1 MYSVPPL
8 VLLGALSLFIL
19 SKIANYF
26 LAKRPEIKWIF
37 LAVMGSAVIAL
48 ISYIGLTFVIALLD
62 LPVTD
67 PSQTLAKLHPLLVMV
82 ISSVVILLLSSVAF
96 KVINQMCWPSAI
108 TTNFVSV
115 VIVTIALSGS
125 LSLNDNRAE
134 KLVTAKSVPSE
145 QVVDKSIDKNINKN
159 IDKCVS
165 VANVLSPN

>member
-1 MYSVPPL
+1 MYSIPPL

-96 KVINQMCWPSAI
+96 KSINQMCWPSAI
-108 TTNFVSV
+108 TTNFVSLAITT
-115 VIVTIALSGS
+115 IVLASTFSS
-125 LSLNDNRAE
+125 NDNRTE
-134 KLVTAKSVPSE
+134 KLVTAKTAPVE
-145 QVVDKSIDKNINKN
+145 KAIDKSKSIVNLVK
-159 IDKCVS
+159 
-165 VANVLSPN
+165 P

>member
-1 MYSVPPL
+1 MYSILSL

-37 LAVMGSAVIAL
+37 LAVMGSALIAL
-48 ISYIGLTFVIALLD
+48 TSYIGLTFIIAMLD

-67 PSQTLAKLHPLLVMV
+67 PSQTLAQLHPILVMV
-82 ISSVVILLLSSVAF
+82 VSSVVILLLSSVAF

-115 VIVTIALSGS
+115 AIMVIAFAGS
-125 LSLNDNRAE
+125 FALNDNSAE
-134 KLVTAKSVPSE
+134 KLVTAKTVPSE
-145 QVVDKSIDKNINKN
+145 QVVDKSINKN
-159 IDKCVS
+159 IDKGAS
-165 VANVLSPN
+165 VAKVLSPN